1 MILRQKIVDHM
12 NSIEHVLRP
21 HMNSSVDPYLATSN
35 MRNSGVWGT
44 DIEIFAATSLFNV
57 DIYVYSQFGNN
68 YRWSKFS
75 RSMLDRLPVSSEMGI
90 YLQNSTGVHYDVV
103 LDVSEGTS
111 DLTFATSQG
120 QKKINLSSN
129 KEVSQSMMTLS
140 TRLFA
145 KGLKPFDVGG
155 DGNCFFRAVSHQ
167 LFQNSNFH
175 QIVRSTAI
183 DYIRSHP
190 EQFVESIANNSFS
203 AYINS
208 MSMNGT
214 WADAIVVQAVSDALN
229 CIIDITESALNF
241 NAMTIIHPVIHGAKY
256 TKVHIGHI
264 DELHYV
270 STTMCSANKPKT
282 RQDTSTNKVKVEQAQ
297 KLESPKEQISSMST
311 ETESMKR
318 KRCSFNH
325 GKLQHEL
332 ECMMH
337 KK

>member
-1 MILRQKIVDHM
+1 
-12 NSIEHVLRP
+12 
-21 HMNSSVDPYLATSN
+21 

-155 DGNCFFRAVSHQ
+155 DGNCFLGLFLISYFKIPTFIKLCAEQ
-167 LFQNSNFH
+167 L
-175 QIVRSTAI
+175 
-183 DYIRSHP
+183 
-190 EQFVESIANNSFS
+190 
-203 AYINS
+203 
-208 MSMNGT
+208 
-214 WADAIVVQAVSDALN
+214 
-229 CIIDITESALNF
+229 
-241 NAMTIIHPVIHGAKY
+241 
-256 TKVHIGHI
+256 
-264 DELHYV
+264 
-270 STTMCSANKPKT
+270 
-282 RQDTSTNKVKVEQAQ
+282 
-297 KLESPKEQISSMST
+297 
-311 ETESMKR
+311 
-318 KRCSFNH
+318 
-325 GKLQHEL
+325 
-332 ECMMH
+332 
-337 KK
+337 